1 MKKQWTLL
9 AAAAML
15 ALSGCGG
22 NGNDGGNTQGH
33 TATAVT
39 TEQGDT
45 AHMNHSTSSELPEGM
60 KEAVNPKFNIGSEAI
75 MKTNHMPGM
84 DGAVATIAG
93 AYETTAY
100 SISYT
105 PVTGGERVTD
115 HKWIVQEE
123 IKDAKASPYESG
135 ADITVTADHMPGM
148 KGAVATIDSAE
159 PTTVYM
165 VDYTP
170 TTGGDPVHN
179 HKWVTESELA
189 PVK

>member
-9 AAAAML
+9 ATAAML

-22 NGNDGGNTQGH
+22 NGNDGSNNAQGN
-33 TATAVT
+33 TATAAP
-39 TEQGDT
+39 TEQGE
-45 AHMNHSTSSELPEGM
+45 ASHHMNHSASSEKPEGM
-60 KEAVNPKFNIGSEAI
+60 KDAVNPKFAIGSEAI
-75 MKTNHMPGM
+75 MKTDHMPGM
-84 DGAVATIAG
+84 EGAVATIAG

-105 PVTGGERVTD
+105 PATGGERVTD

-123 IKDAKASPYESG
+123 IKDAKASPYEPG
-135 ADITVTADHMPGM
+135 AEITVTADHMPGM
-148 KGAVATIDSAE
+148 KGTFATIDSAE

-189 PVK
+189 P